1 MPAKVVIQHRR
12 DTAANWAGVIL
23 AQGEIGYQTDGAD
36 AGNFKIGNGTSA
48 WGALPFVRTSAET
61 ITAST
66 GLTKVGSDIR
76 ASFGTTTGTVLEGS
90 HAGVTTGVHGV
101 TGAVVG
107 TTDIQDLSNKT
118 FINFR
123 EKFNV
128 VASGATGPLDINTST
143 AAAWFYSQD
152 ATANFTFNFRSSG
165 SETLNSILP
174 VGSAVTVSVFIKNGA
189 TPRHPTAF
197 SIDGT
202 PVTPIWQVS
211 AAPIAG
217 DANSVNVYTFT
228 ILKTAPT
235 PTYTVFASQSRFD
248 NN

>member
-12 DTAANWAGVIL
+12 DTAANWAGVVL

-48 WGALPFVRTSAET
+48 WGSLPFVRTANEA

-66 GLTKVGSDIR
+66 GLERSLNDIR
-76 ASFGTTTGTVLEGS
+76 AVFGTTNGTVLSGAHGGAS
-90 HAGVTTGVHGV
+90 SGVHGV
-101 TGAVVG
+101 TGSVVG
-107 TTDIQDLSNKT
+107 TTDVQELSNKT

-128 VASGATGPLDINTST
+128 VASGAAGALDIDSST

-152 ATANFTFNFRSSG
+152 ATANFTLNFRSS
-165 SETLNSILP
+165 STETLNSILP
-174 VGSAVTVSVFIKNGA
+174 VGSAVTLSVFIKNGA
-189 TPRHPTAF
+189 TPYYPTAF
-197 SIDGT
+197 SVDGT
-202 PVTPIWQVS
+202 SVTPIWQVS
-211 AAPIAG
+211 AVPLAG

-228 ILKTAPT
+228 ILKTAAT